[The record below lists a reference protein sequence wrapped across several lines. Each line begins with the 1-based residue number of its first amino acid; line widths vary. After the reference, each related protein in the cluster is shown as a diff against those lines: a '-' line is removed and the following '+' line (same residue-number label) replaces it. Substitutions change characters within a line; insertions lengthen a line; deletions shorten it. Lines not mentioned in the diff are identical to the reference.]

1 METTK
6 GKFAQNV
13 KRGKSVLESPG
24 PAPPTSVKLDTTT
37 KLVSPGKTQAK
48 KNKKRR
54 NEGEKSRD
62 GDSGSSQVLVTK
74 DNRRGSANLKN
85 NTGQIV
91 VGLPDQSGI
100 LLTKDSKLL
109 PLHDSTDAAALK
121 QMLEECY
128 SSLENLTN
136 VLAVIDETW
145 QKQHSN
151 TTAVIEKFMSH
162 IAKR

>member
-1 METTK
+1 MKTTK
-6 GKFAQNV
+6 GNFTQNV
-13 KRGKSVLESPG
+13 KGGKSVLESPG
-24 PAPPTSVKLDTTT
+24 PAPPALVKLDTPTNV
-37 KLVSPGKTQAK
+37 VSLGKTQAK
-48 KNKKRR
+48 KDKQRR
-54 NEGEKSRD
+54 NEGKRSRD
-62 GDSGSSQVLVTK
+62 GHSGSSQVLVTK
-74 DNRRGSANLKN
+74 DTRRGSANPKN

-91 VGLPDQSGI
+91 
-100 LLTKDSKLL
+100 
-109 PLHDSTDAAALK
+109 
-121 QMLEECY
+121 MLEECY